1 MNRSKRLIVIFLFT
15 ALPTSMAYSQ
25 QTTLESAEPFKLGT
39 FAIGREPTI
48 GLVLRDSLIVAI
60 GEANRDLER
69 RAGVSAVSMPDDM
82 IGLIEAYENGIR
94 TRLYEIVNH
103 LVQEEL
109 LSNGSRPDYV
119 YDVATIEFFPPL
131 MYPSKIMNAA
141 VNFYTHACEG
151 CSDAELAELT
161 SERQQNRGVPYLFLK
176 PTRGAIIGNGDD
188 IVIPYGRDR
197 TDWEVELG
205 TVIGREGKYVSAAR
219 AEDYVF
225 GYMVTIDVS
234 DRGGRPPGGFGGTD
248 WFVGKGH
255 DTFAPQGP
263 WIVPKEFYGDPME
276 RLHQQLTIDGI
287 TVQEAK
293 AGDMIH
299 SLWELIEYASSLI
312 TIYPGDVLNS
322 GTSGGTSMGAFET
335 GARSGYLEPGEEIA
349 AMIEG
354 IGTLRHTVA
363 AGNPPPADLSGAEL
377 PAVETYSN
385 GN

>member
-1 MNRSKRLIVIFLFT
+1 MTKPSRLV
-15 ALPTSMAYSQ
+15 
-25 QTTLESAEPFKLGT
+25 TTLALITVGSFSGLLNAQDIESAEPFKVGT
-39 FAIGREPTI
+39 FSIAGEATV
-48 GLVLRDSLIVAI
+48 GLVLRDSLIVDI
-60 GEANRDLER
+60 GEANAALEQEPGYDNVPM
-69 RAGVSAVSMPDDM
+69 AEDM
-82 IGLIEAYENGIR
+82 LGLIENYENGLKI
-94 TRLYEIVNH
+94 RLYEIVNY
-103 LVQEEL
+103 LVDRSL
-109 LSNGSRPDYV
+109 LDGNTRPGYIH
-119 YDVATIEFFPPL
+119 DVASIEFLPPIL
-131 MYPSKIMNAA
+131 YPSKIMNAA

-151 CSDAELAELT
+151 CSEEELARMT
-161 SERQQNRGVPYLFLK
+161 RERQENRGVPYLFLK

-188 IVIPYGRDR
+188 IVIPFGRDR

-205 TVIGREGKYVSAAR
+205 TVIGREAKYVSAAR
-219 AEDYVF
+219 AEAHIF

-255 DTFAPQGP
+255 DSFAPQGP

-287 TVQEAK
+287 TMQEAR

-299 SLWELIEYASSLI
+299 SLWELVEYASSLI
-312 TIYPGDVLNS
+312 TLYPGDVLNS

-354 IGTLRHTVA
+354 IGTLRHTVV
-363 AGNPPPADLSGAEL
+363 AGDPPPDDLSGAEL
-377 PAVETYSN
+377 PAVESYQP
-385 GN
+385 